1 MKNPILKIRQRS
13 IISKIT
19 TPRNCEKNSIKT
31 KLYGGVV
38 LLVALKLM
46 NLQNLLWFN
55 KPELRF

>member
-13 IISKIT
+13 IISKTT

-46 NLQNLLWFN
+46 NLQNLL
-55 KPELRF
+55 